1 MNRTLALTA
10 YLLGLLAVGWV
21 GAGYIG
27 HSPLALTMTALIG
40 VVYLAGGLE
49 LLRFQQ
55 ATASLARALEAIPEG
70 LASLGDWLGQ
80 VHPSLHNPVRL
91 RIEGERS
98 GLPGPA
104 VTPYLVGLLVLLG
117 MLGTFLGMV
126 VTLNGAVLALE
137 STTDLHTIR
146 AALAAPVK
154 GLGVAFGTSVAGVAA
169 SAMLG
174 LVSTLCRRQRLLV
187 GQRLDARIAGELR
200 SLSLGHQRQEAF
212 KAIQAQAQALPEVV
226 TTLQT
231 MMAQLERHNQQLAD
245 RLLAGQESHYR
256 EAKGVYTALAAS
268 VDQSLRDSLSHS
280 ARLAGEAIQP
290 VVEAT
295 MAGIARETSSLRE
308 TLTDTVA
315 AQLDGLA
322 GRFDSTVTTVADTW
336 TNALARH
343 EQTSNALQTG
353 LDATLG
359 RFTDSFE
366 ARSAGLLAS
375 VEQTHASLQATTAQ
389 ALADINAETRG
400 LHAGLASKV
409 EAQLDGLASRFG
421 STVTTV
427 ADTWTSALARHE
439 ASSNALQ
446 TGLDATLGRFTDTF
460 EARSANLLASVEQ
473 THASLQA
480 TTAQALADIHA
491 ETRGL
496 HAGLASKVEA
506 QLDGLAGRFD
516 NTVTTVA
523 DTWTTALARHEQTS
537 NALQTGLDATL
548 GRFTDTFEA
557 RSANLLASVEQTHAS
572 LQATT
577 AQALADIHAETRG
590 LHAGLASK
598 VEAQLDGL
606 AGRFDSTVT
615 TVADTWTNA
624 LARHEQTSN
633 ALQTGLDA
641 TLGRFTDTFE
651 ARSVGLLASVEQTHA
666 SLQATTAQALADIH
680 AETRSLHDGL
690 ADKVETQLDALAS
703 RFGST
708 VSTVADT
715 WTAALARHEQ
725 TSDALARDTRE
736 ALAAFVDNFK
746 RSAAEQLDALHG
758 AHAALQ
764 SDLATRDAQRL
775 AGMGAALEALAAS
788 LQQHWLDAGNAA
800 EARQAEICRTLDETA
815 RSLSASTQAEAR
827 HTIAEVERLML
838 TAAEAP
844 RAAAE
849 VIGQL
854 RHELSA
860 SIARDNSLLEERS
873 RIMETLASLLDCI
886 NHASTEQKSAIDALV
901 TSSASLLE
909 RVGSQFEARTE
920 SESTRLAEAA
930 AQIAGGAV
938 EVASLGEAFGF
949 AVERFGESN
958 QQLTEALSRIE
969 AALAQSLTRSDEQ
982 LAYYV
987 AQAREI
993 IDLSIMSQRQIVDD
1007 LQQLPARQAAQPSEA

>member
-10 YLLGLLAVGWV
+10 FLLGLLAVGWV

-55 ATASLARALEAIPEG
+55 ATASLARALEAIPDE
-70 LASLGDWLGQ
+70 LASLGDWLGK
-80 VHPSLHNPVRL
+80 VHPSLHNAVRL

-98 GLPGPA
+98 GLPGPTMA
-104 VTPYLVGLLVLLG
+104 PYLVGLLVLLG

-174 LVSTLCRRQRLLV
+174 LVSTLCRRQRLLT
-187 GQRLDARIAGELR
+187 GQLLDSRIAGALR
-200 SLSLGHQRQEAF
+200 GFSLGHQRQEAF

-231 MMAQLERHNQQLAD
+231 MMAQLESHNQQLAE

-256 EAKGVYTALAAS
+256 EARGLYTELATS

-295 MAGIARETSSLRE
+295 MGGIARETSSLRE
-308 TLTDTVA
+308 TLTDTVKS
-315 AQLDGLA
+315 QLDGLA

-336 TNALARH
+336 TTALARH
-343 EQTSNALQTG
+343 EATSE
-353 LDATLG
+353 TL
-359 RFTDSFE
+359 
-366 ARSAGLLAS
+366 ARDTRESLAAFVDGFQQGSAKLLATVDS
-375 VEQTHASLQATTAQ
+375 THASLQANTAQ
-389 ALADINAETRG
+389 ALADVTTQTRA
-400 LHAGLASKV
+400 LHAGLADKV
-409 EAQLDGLASRFG
+409 EAQLDNLASRFG
-421 STVTTV
+421 T
-427 ADTWTSALARHE
+427 
-439 ASSNALQ
+439 
-446 TGLDATLGRFTDTF
+446 
-460 EARSANLLASVEQ
+460 
-473 THASLQA
+473 
-480 TTAQALADIHA
+480 
-491 ETRGL
+491 
-496 HAGLASKVEA
+496 
-506 QLDGLAGRFD
+506 
-516 NTVTTVA
+516 TVTTVA
-523 DTWTTALARHEQTS
+523 DTWTTALARHEATS
-537 NALQTGLDATL
+537 
-548 GRFTDTFEA
+548 
-557 RSANLLASVEQTHAS
+557 
-572 LQATT
+572 
-577 AQALADIHAETRG
+577 ET
-590 LHAGLASK
+590 
-598 VEAQLDGL
+598 
-606 AGRFDSTVT
+606 
-615 TVADTWTNA
+615 
-624 LARHEQTSN
+624 
-633 ALQTGLDA
+633 
-641 TLGRFTDTFE
+641 
-651 ARSVGLLASVEQTHA
+651 
-666 SLQATTAQALADIH
+666 
-680 AETRSLHDGL
+680 
-690 ADKVETQLDALAS
+690 
-703 RFGST
+703 
-708 VSTVADT
+708 
-715 WTAALARHEQ
+715 
-725 TSDALARDTRE
+725 LARDTRE
-736 ALAAFVDNFK
+736 SLAAFVDKFD
-746 RSAAEQLDALHG
+746 RGAAAQLDALHG

-764 SDLATRDAQRL
+764 AELAARDAQRL

-800 EARQAEICRTLDETA
+800 AARQAEICRTLDETA
-815 RSLSASTQAEAR
+815 RGLSASTRAEAR

-873 RIMETLASLLDCI
+873 RIMETLASLLDGI

-909 RVGSQFEARTE
+909 RVGNRFEARTE

-958 QQLTEALSRIE
+958 QQLTEALGRIE
-969 AALAQSLTRSDEQ
+969 AALAQSMTRSDEQ

-993 IDLSIMSQRQIVDD
+993 IDLSIMSQRQIVED
-1007 LQQLPARQAAQPSEA
+1007 LQQLPARQAAQASEA

>member
-10 YLLGLLAVGWV
+10 FLLGLLAVGWV

-55 ATASLARALEAIPEG
+55 ATASLARALEAIPDE
-70 LASLGDWLGQ
+70 LASLGDWLGK
-80 VHPSLHNPVRL
+80 VHPSLHNAVRL

-98 GLPGPA
+98 GLPGPTMA
-104 VTPYLVGLLVLLG
+104 PYLVGLLVLLG

-174 LVSTLCRRQRLLV
+174 LVSTLCRRQRLLT
-187 GQRLDARIAGELR
+187 GQLLDSRIAGALR
-200 SLSLGHQRQEAF
+200 GFSLGHQRQEAF

-231 MMAQLERHNQQLAD
+231 MMAQLESHNQQLAE

-256 EAKGVYTALAAS
+256 EARGLYTELATS

-295 MAGIARETSSLRE
+295 MGGIARETSSLRE
-308 TLTDTVA
+308 TLTDTVKS
-315 AQLDGLA
+315 QLDGLA

-336 TNALARH
+336 TTALARH
-343 EQTSNALQTG
+343 EATSE
-353 LDATLG
+353 TL
-359 RFTDSFE
+359 
-366 ARSAGLLAS
+366 ARDTRESLAAFVDGFQQGSAKLLATVDS
-375 VEQTHASLQATTAQ
+375 THASLQANTAQ
-389 ALADINAETRG
+389 ALADVTTQTRA
-400 LHAGLASKV
+400 LHAGLADKV
-409 EAQLDGLASRFG
+409 EAQLDNLASRFG
-421 STVTTV
+421 T
-427 ADTWTSALARHE
+427 
-439 ASSNALQ
+439 
-446 TGLDATLGRFTDTF
+446 
-460 EARSANLLASVEQ
+460 
-473 THASLQA
+473 
-480 TTAQALADIHA
+480 
-491 ETRGL
+491 
-496 HAGLASKVEA
+496 
-506 QLDGLAGRFD
+506 
-516 NTVTTVA
+516 TVTTVA
-523 DTWTTALARHEQTS
+523 DTWTTALARHEATS
-537 NALQTGLDATL
+537 
-548 GRFTDTFEA
+548 
-557 RSANLLASVEQTHAS
+557 
-572 LQATT
+572 
-577 AQALADIHAETRG
+577 ET
-590 LHAGLASK
+590 
-598 VEAQLDGL
+598 
-606 AGRFDSTVT
+606 
-615 TVADTWTNA
+615 
-624 LARHEQTSN
+624 
-633 ALQTGLDA
+633 
-641 TLGRFTDTFE
+641 
-651 ARSVGLLASVEQTHA
+651 
-666 SLQATTAQALADIH
+666 
-680 AETRSLHDGL
+680 
-690 ADKVETQLDALAS
+690 
-703 RFGST
+703 
-708 VSTVADT
+708 
-715 WTAALARHEQ
+715 
-725 TSDALARDTRE
+725 LARDTRE
-736 ALAAFVDNFK
+736 SLAAFVDKFD
-746 RSAAEQLDALHG
+746 RGAAAQLDALHG

-764 SDLATRDAQRL
+764 AELAARDAQRL

-800 EARQAEICRTLDETA
+800 AARQAEICRTLDETA
-815 RSLSASTQAEAR
+815 RGLSASTQAEAR

-873 RIMETLASLLDCI
+873 RIMETLASLLDGI

-909 RVGSQFEARTE
+909 RVGNRFEARTE

-958 QQLTEALSRIE
+958 QQLTEALGRIE
-969 AALAQSLTRSDEQ
+969 AALAQSMTRSDEQ

-993 IDLSIMSQRQIVDD
+993 IDLSIMSQRQIVED
-1007 LQQLPARQAAQPSEA
+1007 LQQLPARQAAQASEA

>member
-1 MNRTLALTA
+1 MNRKLALIA
-10 YLLGLLAVGWV
+10 FLLGLLAVGWV

-55 ATASLARALEAIPEG
+55 ATASLARALEAVPDE
-70 LASLGDWLGQ
+70 LASLGDWLATLP
-80 VHPSLHNPVRL
+80 PSLHNAVRL

-98 GLPGPA
+98 GLPGPT

-174 LVSTLCRRQRLLV
+174 LVSTLCRRQRLLT
-187 GQRLDARIAGELR
+187 GQRLDARIAGPLR
-200 SLSLGHQRQEAF
+200 GFSLGHQRQEAF

-226 TTLQT
+226 NTLQT
-231 MMAQLERHNQQLAD
+231 MMAQLERHNQQLGE

-256 EAKGVYTALAAS
+256 EAKGLYTELATS

-295 MAGIARETSSLRE
+295 MGGIARETSSLRE
-308 TLTDTVA
+308 TLTDTVK

-322 GRFDSTVTTVADTW
+322 GRFDSTVNTVADTW
-336 TNALARH
+336 TTALARH
-343 EQTSNALQTG
+343 EHTSDALQ
-353 LDATLG
+353 A
-359 RFTDSFE
+359 
-366 ARSAGLLAS
+366 
-375 VEQTHASLQATTAQ
+375 
-389 ALADINAETRG
+389 
-400 LHAGLASKV
+400 
-409 EAQLDGLASRFG
+409 
-421 STVTTV
+421 
-427 ADTWTSALARHE
+427 
-439 ASSNALQ
+439 
-446 TGLDATLGRFTDTF
+446 GLDATLGRFTDTF
-460 EARSANLLASVEQ
+460 ETRSATLLASVEH
-473 THASLQA
+473 THARLQ
-480 TTAQALADIHA
+480 TELAG
-491 ETRGL
+491 TL
-496 HAGLASKVEA
+496 AGLTQETQAAHGK
-506 QLDGLAGRFD
+506 
-516 NTVTTVA
+516 
-523 DTWTTALARHEQTS
+523 
-537 NALQTGLDATL
+537 
-548 GRFTDTFEA
+548 
-557 RSANLLASVEQTHAS
+557 LAS
-572 LQATT
+572 
-577 AQALADIHAETRG
+577 
-590 LHAGLASK
+590 
-598 VEAQLDGL
+598 
-606 AGRFDSTVT
+606 
-615 TVADTWTNA
+615 
-624 LARHEQTSN
+624 
-633 ALQTGLDA
+633 
-641 TLGRFTDTFE
+641 
-651 ARSVGLLASVEQTHA
+651 
-666 SLQATTAQALADIH
+666 
-680 AETRSLHDGL
+680 
-690 ADKVETQLDALAS
+690 KVETQLDSLAS
-703 RFGST
+703 RFGSAVT
-708 VSTVADT
+708 TVADS
-715 WTAALARHEQ
+715 WTTALAHHEQ

-736 ALAAFVDNFK
+736 SLAAFVDGFQQGSAKLLATVDNTHASLQASTAQALADINAETRSLHSGLADKVETQLDSLAERFGTTVTTVADSWTTALARHEATSDTLARDTREALAAFVDHFK
-746 RSAAEQLDALHG
+746 RGAAEQLEALHG

-764 SDLATRDAQRL
+764 ADLATRDAQRL

-788 LQQHWLDAGNAA
+788 LQQHWLDAGSAA

-873 RIMETLASLLDCI
+873 RIMETLASLLDGI

-949 AVERFGESN
+949 AVERFGASN
-958 QQLTEALSRIE
+958 QQLTDALARIE
-969 AALAQSLTRSDEQ
+969 TALAQSMTRSDEQ

-993 IDLSIMSQRQIVDD
+993 IDLSIMSQRQIVED
-1007 LQQLPARQAAQPSEA
+1007 LQQLPARQAAQASEA

>member
-1 MNRTLALTA
+1 MNRTLTLTA
-10 YLLGLLAVGWV
+10 FLLGLLAVGWV

-55 ATASLARALEAIPEG
+55 ATASLARALEAIPDE
-70 LASLGDWLGQ
+70 LASLGDWLGK
-80 VHPSLHNPVRL
+80 VHPSLHNAVRL

-98 GLPGPA
+98 GLPGPTMA
-104 VTPYLVGLLVLLG
+104 PYLVGLLVLLG

-174 LVSTLCRRQRLLV
+174 LVSTLCRRQRLLT
-187 GQRLDARIAGELR
+187 GQQLDTRIAGALR
-200 SLSLGHQRQEAF
+200 GFSLGHQRQEAF

-226 TTLQT
+226 NTLQT
-231 MMAQLERHNQQLAD
+231 MMAQLERHNQQLGE

-256 EAKGVYTALAAS
+256 EAKGLYTELATS

-295 MAGIARETSSLRE
+295 MGGIARETSSLRE
-308 TLTDTVA
+308 TLTDTVK

-322 GRFDSTVTTVADTW
+322 GRFDSTVNTVADTW
-336 TNALARH
+336 TAALARH
-343 EQTSNALQTG
+343 EHTSNALQTG
-353 LDATLG
+353 
-359 RFTDSFE
+359 
-366 ARSAGLLAS
+366 
-375 VEQTHASLQATTAQ
+375 
-389 ALADINAETRG
+389 I
-400 LHAGLASKV
+400 
-409 EAQLDGLASRFG
+409 
-421 STVTTV
+421 
-427 ADTWTSALARHE
+427 
-439 ASSNALQ
+439 
-446 TGLDATLGRFTDTF
+446 DATLGRFTDTF
-460 EARSANLLASVEQ
+460 EARSTSLLASVEH
-473 THASLQA
+473 THARLQTDLAGTLAGLTQA
-480 TTAQALADIHA
+480 TQASHSKLAD
-491 ETRGL
+491 
-496 HAGLASKVEA
+496 KVEA
-506 QLDGLAGRFD
+506 QLDSLAERFGT
-516 NTVTTVA
+516 TVTTVA
-523 DTWTTALARHEQTS
+523 DTWT
-537 NALQTGLDATL
+537 
-548 GRFTDTFEA
+548 
-557 RSANLLASVEQTHAS
+557 
-572 LQATT
+572 
-577 AQALADIHAETRG
+577 
-590 LHAGLASK
+590 
-598 VEAQLDGL
+598 
-606 AGRFDSTVT
+606 
-615 TVADTWTNA
+615 
-624 LARHEQTSN
+624 
-633 ALQTGLDA
+633 
-641 TLGRFTDTFE
+641 
-651 ARSVGLLASVEQTHA
+651 
-666 SLQATTAQALADIH
+666 
-680 AETRSLHDGL
+680 
-690 ADKVETQLDALAS
+690 
-703 RFGST
+703 
-708 VSTVADT
+708 
-715 WTAALARHEQ
+715 AALTRHEQ

-736 ALAAFVDNFK
+736 SLAAFVDKFD
-746 RSAAEQLDALHG
+746 RGAAAQLDALHG

-764 SDLATRDAQRL
+764 SELAARDAQRL

-800 EARQAEICRTLDETA
+800 AARQAEICRTLDETA

-873 RIMETLASLLDCI
+873 RIMETLASLLDGI

-938 EVASLGEAFGF
+938 EVASLSEAFGF

-958 QQLTEALSRIE
+958 QQLTDALSRIE
-969 AALAQSLTRSDEQ
+969 AALAQSMSRSDEQ

>member
-1 MNRTLALTA
+1 MNRTLALMA

-55 ATASLARALEAIPEG
+55 ATASLARALDAIPDG

-80 VHPSLHNPVRL
+80 VHPSLHNAVRQ
-91 RIEGERS
+91 RIEGERA

-174 LVSTLCRRQRLLV
+174 LVSTLCRRQRLLT
-187 GQRLDARIAGELR
+187 GQRLDAHIAGVLR
-200 SLSLGHQRQEAF
+200 GFSLGHQRQEAF

-256 EAKGVYTALAAS
+256 EAKGVYTELATS

-315 AQLDGLA
+315 
-322 GRFDSTVTTVADTW
+322 T
-336 TNALARH
+336 
-343 EQTSNALQTG
+343 
-353 LDATLG
+353 
-359 RFTDSFE
+359 
-366 ARSAGLLAS
+366 
-375 VEQTHASLQATTAQ
+375 
-389 ALADINAETRG
+389 
-400 LHAGLASKV
+400 
-409 EAQLDGLASRFG
+409 QLDGLASRFG
-421 STVTTV
+421 SAVTTV
-427 ADTWTSALARHE
+427 ADTWTSTLTRHE

-446 TGLDATLGRFTDTF
+446 TGLDATLGRFSDTF
-460 EARSANLLASVEQ
+460 ETRAASLLASVEN

-480 TTAQALADIHA
+480 STAQALADIHT
-491 ETRGL
+491 ETRSL
-496 HAGLASKVEA
+496 HAGLADKVET
-506 QLDGLAGRFD
+506 QLDGLASRFGSA
-516 NTVTTVA
+516 VSTVA
-523 DTWTTALARHEQTS
+523 DTWTTALARHE
-537 NALQTGLDATL
+537 A
-548 GRFTDTFEA
+548 
-557 RSANLLASVEQTHAS
+557 
-572 LQATT
+572 
-577 AQALADIHAETRG
+577 
-590 LHAGLASK
+590 
-598 VEAQLDGL
+598 
-606 AGRFDSTVT
+606 
-615 TVADTWTNA
+615 
-624 LARHEQTSN
+624 
-633 ALQTGLDA
+633 
-641 TLGRFTDTFE
+641 
-651 ARSVGLLASVEQTHA
+651 
-666 SLQATTAQALADIH
+666 
-680 AETRSLHDGL
+680 
-690 ADKVETQLDALAS
+690 
-703 RFGST
+703 
-708 VSTVADT
+708 
-715 WTAALARHEQ
+715 
-725 TSDALARDTRE
+725 TSDAVARDTRE

-746 RSAAEQLDALHG
+746 RSAAEQLEALHN

-764 SDLATRDAQRL
+764 AELAARDAQRL
-775 AGMGAALEALAAS
+775 AGMGAALEALGAS
-788 LQQHWLDAGNAA
+788 LQQHWLDAGSAA

-838 TAAEAP
+838 SAAEAP

-873 RIMETLASLLDCI
+873 RIMETLASLLDGI

-909 RVGSQFEARTE
+909 RVGSQFEARTG

-958 QQLTEALSRIE
+958 QQLTEALGRIE

-993 IDLSIMSQRQIVDD
+993 IDLSIMSQRQIVED

>member
-1 MNRTLALTA
+1 MNRTLALMA

-174 LVSTLCRRQRLLV
+174 LVSTLCRRQRLLT
-187 GQRLDARIAGELR
+187 GQRLDARIAGALR
-200 SLSLGHQRQEAF
+200 GFSLGHQRQEAF

-231 MMAQLERHNQQLAD
+231 MMAQLERHNQQLAE

-336 TNALARH
+336 TSALARH
-343 EQTSNALQTG
+343 EAASNALQTG

-359 RFTDSFE
+359 RFTDSFEARSAGLLASVENTHASLQATTAQALADIHAETRGLHDGLASKVETQLDALASRFGSAVTTVADTWTSALSRHEATSNALQTGFDATLGRFTDTFE

-389 ALADINAETRG
+389 ALADINAETRT
-400 LHAGLASKV
+400 LHAGLADKV
-409 EAQLDGLASRFG
+409 ETQLDALASRFDN
-421 STVTTV
+421 TVTTV

-460 EARSANLLASVEQ
+460 EARSA
-473 THASLQA
+473 
-480 TTAQALADIHA
+480 
-491 ETRGL
+491 
-496 HAGLASKVEA
+496 
-506 QLDGLAGRFD
+506 
-516 NTVTTVA
+516 
-523 DTWTTALARHEQTS
+523 
-537 NALQTGLDATL
+537 
-548 GRFTDTFEA
+548 
-557 RSANLLASVEQTHAS
+557 
-572 LQATT
+572 
-577 AQALADIHAETRG
+577 
-590 LHAGLASK
+590 
-598 VEAQLDGL
+598 
-606 AGRFDSTVT
+606 
-615 TVADTWTNA
+615 
-624 LARHEQTSN
+624 
-633 ALQTGLDA
+633 
-641 TLGRFTDTFE
+641 
-651 ARSVGLLASVEQTHA
+651 GLLASVEQTHA
-666 SLQATTAQALADIH
+666 SLQATTAQALADIN
-680 AETRSLHDGL
+680 AETRTLHAGL
-690 ADKVETQLDALAS
+690 ADKVETQL
-703 RFGST
+703 
-708 VSTVADT
+708 
-715 WTAALARHEQ
+715 
-725 TSDALARDTRE
+725 
-736 ALAAFVDNFK
+736 
-746 RSAAEQLDALHG
+746 
-758 AHAALQ
+758 
-764 SDLATRDAQRL
+764 
-775 AGMGAALEALAAS
+775 
-788 LQQHWLDAGNAA
+788 
-800 EARQAEICRTLDETA
+800 
-815 RSLSASTQAEAR
+815 
-827 HTIAEVERLML
+827 
-838 TAAEAP
+838 
-844 RAAAE
+844 
-849 VIGQL
+849 
-854 RHELSA
+854 
-860 SIARDNSLLEERS
+860 
-873 RIMETLASLLDCI
+873 
-886 NHASTEQKSAIDALV
+886 
-901 TSSASLLE
+901 
-909 RVGSQFEARTE
+909 
-920 SESTRLAEAA
+920 
-930 AQIAGGAV
+930 
-938 EVASLGEAFGF
+938 
-949 AVERFGESN
+949 
-958 QQLTEALSRIE
+958 
-969 AALAQSLTRSDEQ
+969 
-982 LAYYV
+982 
-987 AQAREI
+987 
-993 IDLSIMSQRQIVDD
+993 
-1007 LQQLPARQAAQPSEA
+1007 

>member
-1 MNRTLALTA
+1 MNRTLTLTA
-10 YLLGLLAVGWV
+10 FLLGLLAVGWV

-55 ATASLARALEAIPEG
+55 ATASLARALEAIPDE
-70 LASLGDWLGQ
+70 LASLGDWLGK
-80 VHPSLHNPVRL
+80 VHPSLHNAVRL

-98 GLPGPA
+98 GLPGPTMA
-104 VTPYLVGLLVLLG
+104 PYLVGLLVLLG

-174 LVSTLCRRQRLLV
+174 LVSTLCRRQRLLT
-187 GQRLDARIAGELR
+187 GQQLDTRIAGALR
-200 SLSLGHQRQEAF
+200 GFSLGHQRQEAF

-226 TTLQT
+226 NTLQT
-231 MMAQLERHNQQLAD
+231 MMAQLERHNQQLGE

-256 EAKGVYTALAAS
+256 EAKGLYTELATS

-295 MAGIARETSSLRE
+295 MGGIARETSSLRE
-308 TLTDTVA
+308 TLTDTVK

-322 GRFDSTVTTVADTW
+322 GRFDSTVNTVADTW
-336 TNALARH
+336 TAALARH
-343 EQTSNALQTG
+343 EHTS
-353 LDATLG
+353 D
-359 RFTDSFE
+359 
-366 ARSAGLLAS
+366 
-375 VEQTHASLQATTAQ
+375 
-389 ALADINAETRG
+389 
-400 LHAGLASKV
+400 
-409 EAQLDGLASRFG
+409 
-421 STVTTV
+421 
-427 ADTWTSALARHE
+427 
-439 ASSNALQ
+439 ALQ

-460 EARSANLLASVEQ
+460 EARSASLLASVEH
-473 THASLQA
+473 THARLQTELAGTLAGLTQA
-480 TTAQALADIHA
+480 TQASHSQLAD
-491 ETRGL
+491 
-496 HAGLASKVEA
+496 KVEA
-506 QLDGLAGRFD
+506 QLDSLAERFGT
-516 NTVTTVA
+516 TVT
-523 DTWTTALARHEQTS
+523 
-537 NALQTGLDATL
+537 
-548 GRFTDTFEA
+548 
-557 RSANLLASVEQTHAS
+557 
-572 LQATT
+572 
-577 AQALADIHAETRG
+577 
-590 LHAGLASK
+590 
-598 VEAQLDGL
+598 
-606 AGRFDSTVT
+606 
-615 TVADTWTNA
+615 
-624 LARHEQTSN
+624 
-633 ALQTGLDA
+633 
-641 TLGRFTDTFE
+641 
-651 ARSVGLLASVEQTHA
+651 
-666 SLQATTAQALADIH
+666 
-680 AETRSLHDGL
+680 
-690 ADKVETQLDALAS
+690 
-703 RFGST
+703 
-708 VSTVADT
+708 TVADT

-736 ALAAFVDNFK
+736 SLAAFVDKFD
-746 RSAAEQLDALHG
+746 RGAAAQLDALHG

-764 SDLATRDAQRL
+764 AELAARDAQRL
-775 AGMGAALEALAAS
+775 TGMGEALEALAAS

-873 RIMETLASLLDCI
+873 RIMETLASLLDGI

-909 RVGSQFEARTE
+909 RVGKQFEARTE

-938 EVASLGEAFGF
+938 EVASLSEAFGF

-958 QQLTEALSRIE
+958 QQLTDALSRIE
-969 AALAQSLTRSDEQ
+969 AALAQSMSRSDEQ